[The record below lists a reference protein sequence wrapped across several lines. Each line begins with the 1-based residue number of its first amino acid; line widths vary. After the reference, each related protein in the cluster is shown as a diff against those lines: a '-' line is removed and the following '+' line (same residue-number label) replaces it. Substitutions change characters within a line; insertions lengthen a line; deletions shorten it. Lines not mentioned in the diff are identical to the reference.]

1 VLSPEIA
8 TAIDA
13 FQDAIDQRMAEANGA
28 NQPKQSLFHYT
39 CTPSLMGIV
48 TSEQFWLTSI
58 FHMDDTEELKFG
70 FNVSRSLL
78 QEAMASKVG
87 LTRAFCQVL
96 LKAFDAQRI
105 KELIAFYSI
114 SFGLRDDTQQWNRY
128 AAEGRGV
135 ALGLKPKFFSPVP
148 FEDPDNPKPEEELFY
163 GKVSYGEAEARA
175 RHSVVINGAFDLID
189 RAQTAGWLRTEEEG
203 DTFCQHLAATMYTEI
218 LWNCVTTKDSC
229 WSHQNETRAIR
240 DEPNRM
246 IACWARRGVLL
257 GRSAHPTPQRQSR
270 PHRDGLGGTLDGSL
284 EGGTGFGG
292 ATMEAILVGQG
303 RRLKRTSE
311 PFSEGSRVGMHTV

>member
-1 VLSPEIA
+1 LWTVLSPEIA

-28 NQPKQSLFHYT
+28 NQPKQPLFHYT
-39 CTPSLMGIV
+39 STPSLMAIV

-218 LWNCVTTKDSC
+218 LWNCVTTKDSS
-229 WSHQNETRAIR
+229 WSHQNETRILARNFLKKPRLPIVNAETR
-240 DEPNRM
+240 PRVELPQPLLRVSIAEVMIGLKAEAGALTRM
-246 IACWARRGVLL
+246 RKFLVSRGLANVPVT
-257 GRSAHPTPQRQSR
+257 RAQ
-270 PHRDGLGGTLDGSL
+270 
-284 EGGTGFGG
+284 
-292 ATMEAILVGQG
+292 A
-303 RRLKRTSE
+303 
-311 PFSEGSRVGMHTV
+311 